1 MDKLRHNKSPK
12 VVFVEY
18 VLNHGVRRAIP
29 VARIALQL
37 DCADSARTN
46 IGAAPAPGFCPKF
59 PAYGEVSV
67 FEHGKLRMSGID
79 SFCQF
84 TWQYAAQYGGHGNA
98 GIFRVVMGLQ
108 IDPAL
113 CIGAKE
119 HAQA

>member
-1 MDKLRHNKSPK
+1 M
-12 VVFVEY
+12 F
-18 VLNHGVRRAIP
+18 NHRVRRAIP

-37 DCADSARTN
+37 DCADGARAN
-46 IGAAPAPGFCPKF
+46 VGAAPAPGFCPKF
-59 PAYGEVSV
+59 PAYGAVSV
-67 FEHGKLRMSGID
+67 FQHAGLRMGSIV
-79 SFCQF
+79 SFSQF
-84 TWQYAAQYGGHGNA
+84 TRQYAAQYGGHGNA